1 LGTVAFNSAITA
13 SMSFWSARAGCAGLD
28 CAGLAGVPCP
38 AMVNGR
44 HNSKLQNMVVLI
56 GLSPLLKCLLR
67 KV

>member
-1 LGTVAFNSAITA
+1 
-13 SMSFWSARAGCAGLD
+13 
-28 CAGLAGVPCP
+28 
-38 AMVNGR
+38 MVNGR